1 MSSLVQCLWSMRTA
15 WSALLAGAA
24 ELADQR
30 STISPAFVFQQ
41 TALCVLAAYL
51 FCGAGMVWND
61 WIDRDI
67 DANVAR
73 TKHRPLAMGS
83 VTTAQAM
90 VWMMLQVIMSWGVLH
105 VMLDNK
111 DV

>member
-1 MSSLVQCLWSMRTA
+1 MAARSKTKVLGE
-15 WSALLAGAA
+15 LLILSRFHKYNPVFTTFAG
-24 ELADQR
+24 
-30 STISPAFVFQQ
+30 
-41 TALCVLAAYL
+41 
-51 FCGAGMVWND
+51 GMVWND

-67 DANVAR
+67 DAKVAR

-83 VTTAQAM
+83 VTTTEAM
-90 VWMMLQVIMSWGVLH
+90 VWMTLQVIMSWGVLR

>member
-1 MSSLVQCLWSMRTA
+1 MIKLTA
-15 WSALLAGAA
+15 WSALLAGAVD
-24 ELADQR
+24 LAGPNPVN
-30 STISPAFVFQQ
+30 TPGAVFRQ
-41 TALCVLAAYL
+41 TFLCFLAAYI

-73 TKHRPLAMGS
+73 TKLRPLASGE
-83 VTTAQAM
+83 VTTFEAM
-90 VWMMLQVIMSWGVLH
+90 VWMTIQIIGSWWVLDIMLEG
-105 VMLDNK
+105 K